1 MFEFPVYTSSIV
13 YSPESG
19 YQHNPVSLD
28 TAYRR
33 GDFLTAVV
41 VGGMAIAIL
50 APGLNQ
56 ILQNSFGVLVRGGQV
71 ATEKTNTTLD
81 TVNVSSTTS
90 NDEPQKTAPTTPK
103 NTKVPKFSGKWES
116 APRPGQTIAGYPVT
130 SAFGPRT
137 APCPGCSSMHM
148 GTDVGTP
155 MYTPLYAIGP
165 VGGTVNVRCW
175 SNGRWGWVASYS
187 VPEWG
192 VSFDYVH
199 LPTGECSSGVQK
211 VGTVIAK
218 SGTAG
223 TGPHLHFQQR
233 NGGTDGEKVAPYSGY
248 VYAAL
253 TGKLP
258 EGVK

>member
-1 MFEFPVYTSSIV
+1 MFEFPVDTSSIV

-19 YQHNPVSLD
+19 YQHNPVCLD

-33 GDFLTAVV
+33 GDFITAVV
-41 VGGMAIAIL
+41 VTGIAIAIL

-56 ILQNSFGVLVRGGQV
+56 ILQNSVGVLVRGGQV
-71 ATEKTNTTLD
+71 KSQVANTADSIQPAAVSQTTLAP
-81 TVNVSSTTS
+81 TVSSGS
-90 NDEPQKTAPTTPK
+90 KTP
-103 NTKVPKFSGKWES
+103 PKFAGSWAFSPRSGQS
-116 APRPGQTIAGYPVT
+116 IAGFPVT
-130 SAFGPRT
+130 SAYGPRSS
-137 APCPGCSSMHM
+137 PCVGCSSMHF
-148 GTDVGTP
+148 GTDVATP

-175 SNGRWGWVASYS
+175 SNGRWGWVASFS
-187 VPEWG
+187 VPEWNL
-192 VSFDYVH
+192 SFDYVH
-199 LPTGECSSGVQK
+199 LPVGECKSGLQK

-233 NGGTDGEKVAPYSGY
+233 SGGTDGEKIAPQAGFIQM
-248 VYAAL
+248 AI

-258 EGVK
+258 EKSQ